1 MIAAGGFGEA
11 LRTRLHRAQ
20 ALARVLNW
28 AGSALTRG
36 EAAPGQVQAKKTAPV
51 ARGAFAIADSVAMP
65 QPAHRFQLL
74 WARRLKR
81 RNWRVCR
88 SGIILRVQ

>member
-1 MIAAGGFGEA
+1 MIAAGRLGEA
-11 LRTRLHRAQ
+11 LRTGLQRAQ
-20 ALARVLNW
+20 ALARVLSW

-36 EAAPGQVQAKKTAPV
+36 EAAPQVQAQKN
-51 ARGAFAIADSVAMP
+51 GAGCSDASAITDSVAMP